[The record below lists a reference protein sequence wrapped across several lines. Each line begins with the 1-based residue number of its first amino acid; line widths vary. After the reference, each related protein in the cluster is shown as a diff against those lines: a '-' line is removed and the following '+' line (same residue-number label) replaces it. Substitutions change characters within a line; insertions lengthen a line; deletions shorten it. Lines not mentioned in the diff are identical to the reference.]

1 MKKGYFSLC
10 KWVACITMFI
20 SHLGAVLKPY
30 VDEWIWVVTNT
41 IGRVAFPLFVFL
53 MIEAFYYTKNRPK
66 HLLRIGIIAL
76 VSEVPF
82 DLLTA
87 GAPINYRYQNV
98 CFTLFLGFLMLVI
111 IHSSAYAKFVLSVK
125 RLFETH
131 LNTKTDK
138 IGGFVSSVITLLIW
152 CAFMFTAYLS
162 CCDYGW
168 FGIFLIGVLDFARRA
183 KKKKSFVCIGI
194 AAFAILNKNPVY
206 AICVVDAFMIIY
218 AWCANT
224 CTDYRKTESK
234 KNEMNKPL
242 NNFSV
247 WFFRAFYPV
256 HLLVLGLLNITLPLF
271 IK

>member
-1 MKKGYFSLC
+1 ML
-10 KWVACITMFI
+10 I

-30 VDEWIWVVTNT
+30 IDEWIWVVTNT

-53 MIEAFYYTKNRPK
+53 MIEAFYYTKSRPK

-87 GAPINYRYQNV
+87 GTPINYRYQNV
-98 CFTLFLGFLMLVI
+98 CFTLFLGFLMLMI
-111 IHSSAYAKFVLSVK
+111 IHSSVYTKFGLSVK
-125 RLFETH
+125 NFFKAH

-138 IGGFVSSVITLLIW
+138 IGIFIFFVITLLIW
-152 CAFMFTAYLS
+152 CAFMFVAYLS

-183 KKKKSFVCIGI
+183 KKKKTFVCIGI
-194 AAFAILNKNPVY
+194 AVFAILNKNPVY
-206 AICVVDAFMIIY
+206 AICVVDAFIIIY

-224 CTDYRKTESK
+224 CIDYRKTENK

-256 HLLVLGLLNITLPLF
+256 HVLVLGLLNITLPLF

>member
-1 MKKGYFSLC
+1 ML
-10 KWVACITMFI
+10 I

-53 MIEAFYYTKNRPK
+53 MIEAFYYTKSRPK

-87 GAPINYRYQNV
+87 GTPINYRYQNV
-98 CFTLFLGFLMLVI
+98 CFTLFFGFLMLVI
-111 IHSSAYAKFVLSVK
+111 IHSSAYAKFILSVK
-125 RLFETH
+125 RLLKTH

-138 IGGFVSSVITLLIW
+138 IGSFVSSVITLLIW
-152 CAFMFTAYLS
+152 CTFMFTAYLS

-168 FGIFLIGVLDFARRA
+168 FGIFLIGILDFARRA
-183 KKKKSFVCIGI
+183 KKKKTFICIGI

-206 AICVVDAFMIIY
+206 AICAVDAFMIIY
-218 AWCANT
+218 AWYTSSRIDN
-224 CTDYRKTESK
+224 RKAESK
-234 KNEMNKPL
+234 KMIQKKPL
-242 NNFSV
+242 NKFYV
-247 WFFRAFYPV
+247 WFFRGFYPV

>member
-30 VDEWIWVVTNT
+30 VDEWVWIVTNT

-53 MIEAFYYTKNRPK
+53 MIEAFYYTQNKPK
-66 HLLRIGIIAL
+66 HLMRIGIIAL

-87 GAPINYRYQNV
+87 GTPVNYHYQNV
-98 CFTLFLGFLMLVI
+98 CFTLFLGFLMLII
-111 IHSSAYAKFVLSVK
+111 IHSSVYSKFGFSVK
-125 RLFETH
+125 NFFKAH

-138 IGGFVSSVITLLIW
+138 IGNFVSFVITLLIW
-152 CAFMFTAYLS
+152 CAFMFVAYLS

-168 FGIFLIGVLDFARRA
+168 FGIFLIGVLDFAQRA

-194 AAFAILNKNPVY
+194 AVFAILNKNPAY
-206 AICVVDAFMIIY
+206 AICAVDAFMIIY
-218 AWCANT
+218 AWYTSSRINNHKA
-224 CTDYRKTESK
+224 ESK
-234 KNEMNKPL
+234 KNDIKKPL
-242 NNFSV
+242 NKFSV
-247 WFFRAFYPV
+247 WLFRGFYPV